1 MGGEKEDIRTG
12 VRRFILN
19 NFLVGE
25 PPESLRDSTL
35 LMTTGVVSSLAALE
49 MVAFLENEY
58 SVTLREDDLTLD
70 RLDSVDRIVKLV
82 EERQQSAGTPGRD
95 GAGS

>member
-1 MGGEKEDIRTG
+1 MAVDQDDIRAG
-12 VRRFILN
+12 VRRFVLD

-25 PPESLRDSTL
+25 PPESLQDSTL
-35 LMTTGVVSSLAALE
+35 LMTTGIVSSLAALE

-58 SVTLREDDLTLD
+58 ALTLREDDLTLD

-82 EERQQSAGTPGRD
+82 EERREHA
-95 GAGS
+95 